1 MFSPKRKL
9 NYDKDI
15 THEDL
20 DGYRETASRGSEVRA
35 YGEVMNNLVKP
46 RRDLTDQEVQVVME
60 ELEAKSSMIL
70 MIFRFFL
77 QSSEYPFFIRRLKNV
92 VMTKASF
99 KSFAPPQDASKED
112 HLSRPQ
118 ILSQSVIASPD
129 KSDISFAFK
138 TPDKTQSPSR
148 PYMTSSV
155 SSSALSSKVT
165 SSEKRVTFHPSIVT
179 SGGQRL
185 EFRDRPNTSQPPG
198 S

>member
-1 MFSPKRKL
+1 MTAKSELMFSPKRKL
-9 NYDKDI
+9 TYDKDI

-20 DGYRETASRGSEVRA
+20 EGYRETASRGSEVRA
-35 YGEVMNNLVKP
+35 FGELINNLVKP
-46 RRDLTDQEVQVVME
+46 RGDLTEQEARVVME

-99 KSFAPPQDASKED
+99 KSFSPSQDTTKLED

-129 KSDISFAFK
+129 KSDMSFAFR
-138 TPDKTQSPSR
+138 TPDKAMSPSR

-165 SSEKRVTFHPSIVT
+165 SSEKRVTFHPSLVT
-179 SGGQRL
+179 SGG
-185 EFRDRPNTSQPPG
+185 
-198 S
+198 